1 MKTSSC
7 IRPRSLYELEI
18 TNQIKQTLRDEFKL
32 SNERQRELLQL
43 MIDDINSEEKVSP
56 KVIEQFEKDIFVYKT
71 MLVLAAGL
79 CIYCLFFR

>member
-7 IRPRSLYELEI
+7 IRPRSLYEREI

-32 SNERQRELLQL
+32 SNERQRELLQF
-43 MIDDINSEEKVSP
+43 MIDDIDSEEKVSP

>member
-1 MKTSSC
+1 MT
-7 IRPRSLYELEI
+7 EL
-18 TNQIKQTLRDEFKL
+18 KPCP
-32 SNERQRELLQL
+32 
-43 MIDDINSEEKVSP
+43 IDDINSEEKVSP

>member
-7 IRPRSLYELEI
+7 IRPRSPYESEI
-18 TNQIKQTLRDEFKL
+18 IGQIKHTLSNEFKL
-32 SNERQRELLQL
+32 SNERQREILQF
-43 MIDDINSEEKVSP
+43 MIDDIDREEKVSLE
-56 KVIEQFEKDIFVYKT
+56 VIELLEKDIFVYKT

>member
-18 TNQIKQTLRDEFKL
+18 TNQIKQTLSDEFKL

-43 MIDDINSEEKVSP
+43 MIDDIDSEEKVSP

-79 CIYCLFFR
+79 